1 VGRRTLVASW
11 GQGRAT
17 IEQLIHG
24 GRLSR
29 VPADTDVAA
38 HYLALAEGHLS
49 SSRMLASDDPVGAF
63 GLACDTASSRLLV
76 HAEHDVSGVFEPFN
90 EKQIF
95 LA

>member
-1 VGRRTLVASW
+1 
-11 GQGRAT
+11 
-17 IEQLIHG
+17 
-24 GRLSR
+24 
-29 VPADTDVAA
+29 
-38 HYLALAEGHLS
+38 
-49 SSRMLASDDPVGAF
+49 MLASDDPVGAF